1 MWGILHLLLPFFAYP
16 KIMLFMY
23 RLLGELQG
31 WEKNVKTRCGGSMS
45 GLMVNMR
52 LHVSG
57 NASKKLWHFTLY
69 FAMFWPCVWEAARP
83 EDQGMHRY

>member
-57 NASKKLWHFTLY
+57 NASKKTLAFY
-69 FAMFWPCVWEAARP
+69 IVLCNVLAMCLGGREA
-83 EDQGMHRY
+83 